1 MTRIITGLIAAA
13 IWCLIIYINSFP
25 LIWAALTLFTIAALW
40 EYINITLLNE
50 RITFKALMIFFGSLP
65 VLCSISKDL
74 NLIATG
80 LIAGFILTCVFTVF
94 TYSRR
99 NDPFGALVHSAFASI
114 YISFCTS
121 FLVMLMTFSDGALL
135 LLLLL
140 ATVSATDSGA
150 YFVGKKLGRRKLAPN
165 LSPGKTIAGL
175 MGGFLSGV
183 SAALI
188 VYLLFL
194 CHRSMPGIIFAA
206 VLLVGLGTI
215 GDLTESIIKRGC
227 KVKDSGSLLPG
238 HGGVLDRFDSLL
250 LSGPLFYYLIY
261 WGVI

>member
-13 IWCLIIYINSFP
+13 IWCLIIYIDSFP
-25 LIWAALTLFTIAALW
+25 LIWAALTLLALAGLW
-40 EYINITLLNE
+40 EYINITLKNE
-50 RITFKALMIFFGSLP
+50 DLAFKSLMIFSGSLP
-65 VLCSISKDL
+65 VLCSISKDF
-74 NLIATG
+74 NLIAAG

-99 NDPFGALVHSAFASI
+99 NDPFGALVHNAFASI
-114 YISFCTS
+114 YISLCTS

-140 ATVSATDSGA
+140 AIISASDSGA
-150 YFVGKKLGRRKLAPN
+150 YFAGKKLGRRKLAPH

-183 SAALI
+183 LAALI

-194 CHRSMPGIIFAA
+194 CHRSMPGIAVAA
-206 VLLVGLGTI
+206 ALLVGLGTI
-215 GDLTESIIKRGC
+215 GDLTESIIKRAC

-238 HGGVLDRFDSLL
+238 HGGILDRFDSLL
-250 LSGPLFYYLIY
+250 LSGPLFYYLIH
-261 WGVI
+261 WGMI